1 MKLKE
6 ITGAIEEFAPLSLQ
20 ADYDNAGL
28 ITGDPEMEIT
38 GAVLCL
44 DVTEAILDE
53 AIAKKANLVISHHP
67 IVFLAL
73 KSITG
78 RNHIER
84 CIIKAI
90 QNNIAIYAAHTNLDS
105 VRDGISFAMAEKLGL
120 QQVEVLEPRKNNLV
134 KIGVHT
140 PESHVE
146 TVRQAMSEA
155 RAGATGHYDSC
166 TFNIKGE
173 GTFRAKPGA
182 NPYVGQVGE
191 LHREPEIRTEAVVP
205 SYRAAAVV
213 AAIKK
218 VHPYEEIA
226 YDITPL
232 DLPNRDAGYGAVGD
246 LPEPVDAMKFLQTVK
261 ETFAVGAIRYS
272 RPHKPTVQRI
282 AMIGGAGSDGMP
294 VAIAAGADVF
304 LTADVKYNSFFDA
317 DNRILLADIGHFES
331 EIGVISLLY
340 EILTKKFP
348 TFALHK
354 SELSHNPVNYL

>member
-6 ITGAIEEFAPLSLQ
+6 ITREIEEFAPLSLQ

-28 ITGDPEMEIT
+28 ITGQPEMEIT
-38 GAVLCL
+38 GALLCL
-44 DVTEAILDE
+44 DVTEEILDE

-67 IVFLAL
+67 IVFHAL

-84 CIIKAI
+84 TVIKAI

-105 VRDGISFAMAEKLGL
+105 ARGGISFAMAQKLGL
-120 QQVEVLEPRKNNLV
+120 LNVEVLEPRANNLV

-140 PESHVE
+140 PESHTEV
-146 TVRQAMSEA
+146 VRTAMTE
-155 RAGATGHYDSC
+155 AGAGAIGDYDSC

-182 NPYVGQVGE
+182 NPYVGQIGE
-191 LHREPEIRTEAVVP
+191 LHREAEVRTEAVVP
-205 SYRAAAVV
+205 SYRITAVV
-213 AAIKK
+213 AALKK
-218 VHPYEEIA
+218 VHPYEEVA
-226 YDITPL
+226 YDITPI

-261 ETFAVGAIRYS
+261 ETFAVGAIRHS
-272 RPHKPTVQRI
+272 QPHKQTVQRI
-282 AMIGGAGSDGMP
+282 AMIGGAGSEGMP
-294 VAIAAGADVF
+294 VAVAAGADVF
-304 LTADVKYNSFFDA
+304 LTADIKYNSFFDA
-317 DNRILLADIGHFES
+317 ENHILLADIGHFES
-331 EIGVISLLY
+331 EIGVISLLS